1 MAIAFAEMK
10 RDLVERALFPLFGFR
25 KPENLTLAIV
35 RRPLSAKVFLTANFN
50 EPVHELHSCCEA
62 NSLIA
67 S

>member
-1 MAIAFAEMK
+1 VK

-35 RRPLSAKVFLTANFN
+35 RRPFSAKIFLAANFN
-50 EPVHELHSCCEA
+50 ESVHELHSCCEA

-67 S
+67 C